1 MTRLRF
7 EKSYC
12 SATSDTFD
20 LPYALFLYTNSAKV
34 MQLYSSVISKFRV
47 DLPTTSTTY
56 STRRNSNRF
65 RVSSGLLLL
74 CKKARLTTNCCR
86 RRVTRLLIT
95 VHDRL
100 PAYRN
105 NSECAFHHHG
115 PQSQAYK
122 PSRCR
127 QLWCSTPH
135 TDLNVL
141 QHAHFFTAAIRIHQ
155 DTIES
160 SSLPF
165 GTTPYA

>member
-1 MTRLRF
+1 MNRLRF
-7 EKSYC
+7 EKNYC
-12 SATSDTFD
+12 SATSNTFD
-20 LPYALFLYTNSAKV
+20 LPYALFLYTNSVNV

-47 DLPTTSTTY
+47 DLPTISTY
-56 STRRNSNRF
+56 STRGNLNRF

-95 VHDRL
+95 VHNESTSSVSQD
-100 PAYRN
+100 
-105 NSECAFHHHG
+105 SECAFHHHG

-122 PSRCR
+122 SSRCR
-127 QLWCSTPH
+127 QLWCSIPH

-165 GTTPYA
+165 GATPHA